1 MKKQDYTPE
10 QLEEAKAARKE
21 YAREW
26 RKQNPEKVK
35 AAQMRFYLKQAEKI
49 MKGGSVN
56 DTETAVN

>member
-10 QLEEAKAARKE
+10 QLEKVKAARKE

-56 DTETAVN
+56 DTKTAAN